1 MGDLISVILPVYN
14 GESYI
19 EDSIRSILGQT
30 HQNFELIIINDG
42 STDNSDKIIKGF
54 LKSNKI
60 IYKSRKNK
68 GLVNTLNEG
77 IKLSSGSYI
86 ARMDQDDISYP
97 KRLEKQLNFMQKNNI
112 DVCGTSY
119 HVINEQGKII
129 KTVESH
135 KNNFEIIL
143 SAMMVPFIHPS
154 VMFRNIFKEKNIFYG
169 NNNKVQAEDYDLWI
183 RLIKM
188 NLVFGNINEILI
200 KYRLINT
207 SMTSVNYIKIYKEVY
222 KICNEFNKEYKEE
235 LLISFMKINKS
246 QVQKKFLGI
255 MFKSI
260 FNFIKV
266 NGINS
271 KILIIFIRFNLKY
284 SSKGLILFL
293 KQEINYFLN
302 NRKYIIKNYV

>member
-1 MGDLISVILPVYN
+1 MNDLISIILPVYN
-14 GESYI
+14 GETYLK
-19 EDSIRSILGQT
+19 DSIKSILNQT
-30 HQNFELIIINDG
+30 YQNFELIIINDG
-42 STDNSDKIIKGF
+42 STDSSHLIIEKF

-77 IKLSSGSYI
+77 IKLSSGNYI

-119 HVINEQGKII
+119 QVINEQGKII

-169 NNNKVQAEDYDLWI
+169 NNNKMQAEDYDLWI

-188 NLVFGNINEILI
+188 NLVFGNIDEILI

-207 SMTSVNYIKIYKEVY
+207 SMTSVNHIKIYKEVY
-222 KICNEFNKEYKEE
+222 KTCKKFNKEYKEE

-246 QVQKKFLGI
+246 LVQKKFLVI
-255 MFKSI
+255 MFKSV

-266 NGINS
+266 NGLNS
-271 KILIIFIRFNLKY
+271 KILILFLRFNLKY
-284 SSKGLILFL
+284 SSTGLVLFL
-293 KQEINYFLN
+293 KQEINYFLY
-302 NRKYIIKNYV
+302 NRNI

>member
-1 MGDLISVILPVYN
+1 MPVLN
-14 GESYI
+14 GSTHINEAI
-19 EDSIRSILGQT
+19 DSILNQSFT
-30 HQNFELIIINDG
+30 NFELLIIDDG
-42 STDNSDKIIKGF
+42 SKDSTITKIRTY
-54 LKSNKI
+54 ND
-60 IYKSRKNK
+60 SRIHLILNQKNIGQSKTLNK
-68 GLVNTLNEG
+68 GLDMARGE
-77 IKLSSGSYI
+77 YI

-119 HVINEQGKII
+119 QVINEQGKII

-169 NNNKVQAEDYDLWI
+169 NNNKMQAEDYDLWI

-188 NLVFGNINEILI
+188 NLVFGNTDEILI

-207 SMTSVNYIKIYKEVY
+207 SMTSVNHIKIYKEVY
-222 KICNEFNKEYKEE
+222 KTCKKFNKEYKEE

-246 QVQKKFLGI
+246 LVQRKFPSI

-266 NGINS
+266 NGLNS
-271 KILIIFIRFNLKY
+271 KILILFLRFNLKY
-284 SSKGLILFL
+284 SSIGLVLFL
-293 KQEINYFLN
+293 KQEINYFLY
-302 NRKYIIKNYV
+302 NRNI

>member
-1 MGDLISVILPVYN
+1 MNDLISIILPVYN
-14 GESYI
+14 GETYL
-19 EDSIRSILGQT
+19 EDSIKSILNQT
-30 HQNFELIIINDG
+30 YQNFELIIINDG
-42 STDNSDKIIKGF
+42 STDSSHLIIEKF

-77 IKLSSGSYI
+77 IKLSSGNYI

-119 HVINEQGKII
+119 QVINEQGKII

-169 NNNKVQAEDYDLWI
+169 NNNKMQAEDYDLWI

-188 NLVFGNINEILI
+188 NLVFGNTDEILI

-207 SMTSVNYIKIYKEVY
+207 SMTSVNHIKIYKEVY
-222 KICNEFNKEYKEE
+222 KTCKKFNKEYKEE

-246 QVQKKFLGI
+246 LVQRKFPGI
-255 MFKSI
+255 MFKSV

-266 NGINS
+266 NGLNS
-271 KILIIFIRFNLKY
+271 KILILFFRFNLKY
-284 SSKGLILFL
+284 SSMGLVLFL
-293 KQEINYFLN
+293 KQEINYFLY
-302 NRKYIIKNYV
+302 NRNI

>member
-14 GESYI
+14 GEQYI

-246 QVQKKFLGI
+246 LVQKKFLSI

>member
-1 MGDLISVILPVYN
+1 MNDLISIILPVYN
-14 GESYI
+14 GETYL
-19 EDSIRSILGQT
+19 EDSIKSILNQT
-30 HQNFELIIINDG
+30 YQNFELIIINDG
-42 STDNSDKIIKGF
+42 STDSSHLIIEKF

-77 IKLSSGSYI
+77 IKLSSGNYI

-119 HVINEQGKII
+119 QVINEQGKII

-169 NNNKVQAEDYDLWI
+169 NNNKMQAEDYDLWI

-188 NLVFGNINEILI
+188 NLVFGNTDEILI

-207 SMTSVNYIKIYKEVY
+207 SMTSVNHIKIYKEVY
-222 KICNEFNKEYKEE
+222 KTCKKFNKEYKEE

-246 QVQKKFLGI
+246 LVQRKFPSI

-266 NGINS
+266 NGLNS
-271 KILIIFIRFNLKY
+271 KILILFLRFNLKY
-284 SSKGLILFL
+284 SSIGLVLFL
-293 KQEINYFLN
+293 KQEINYFLY
-302 NRKYIIKNYV
+302 NRNI

>member
-14 GESYI
+14 GEQYI

-200 KYRLINT
+200 KYRLVNT

-246 QVQKKFLGI
+246 LVQKKFLGI